1 MSGEIAK
8 KYVNALVKSC
18 NENEIKAIENSLQ
31 TLSQAF
37 IDKKFINIIQSPD
50 VAKKQKEQ
58 FVVSLIET
66 EDQKFI
72 NFIKLLN
79 ENDRLILIPQ
89 ISEELKYQM
98 AVKNNQYEAVISSDF
113 DIPQDK
119 LKMLEENFSK
129 KFNSDIKLNISKEK
143 YPGVKVEIDD
153 LGLEISFS
161 LDRLKAQMSEHIL
174 KAI

>member
-8 KYVNALVKSC
+8 KYVNALIKSSS
-18 NENEIKAIENSLQ
+18 EDKLKATMEILQKLSLVYN
-31 TLSQAF
+31 
-37 IDKKFINIIQSPD
+37 DKKFINIIQSPD
-50 VAKKQKEQ
+50 IDKKQKEQ
-58 FVVSLIET
+58 FVLSLTET
-66 EDQKFI
+66 EDKKFI

-79 ENDRLILIPQ
+79 DNDRLSLIPQ
-89 ISEELKYQM
+89 ICDEFKYQM

-113 DIPQDK
+113 DISDDK

-129 KFNSDIKLNISKEK
+129 KFNSDIKLNVSKEQ

-161 LDRLKAQMSEHIL
+161 INRLKAQMAEHIL